1 MPQLATGDW
10 LKERYQIQDILG
22 RGSLGIT
29 YGGCDRT
36 TEEAVA
42 IKALSLRQAQ
52 DWKLIELFQRE
63 ARILT
68 HLDHPQIPRY
78 IDSFEQDDDYD
89 LTFYL
94 VQQQAPGQSLAQ
106 WVEQG
111 WRPDWAEVK
120 AVARQILT
128 VLIYLHQ
135 RQPAII
141 HRDLKPQ
148 NLLRDDSGQICL
160 VDFGS
165 VRDCY
170 QHTVTGGTT
179 VVGTYGYMAP
189 EQFRGQAKPAT
200 DLYGL
205 GTTLLFLLTG
215 QPPDDLP
222 HRGLYFDLQTLPV
235 PPEAQQWLARLVE
248 PTLPTRL
255 GDAATA
261 LAVLNGQHPLPPKP
275 SPHPQSVQA
284 SPIQVQADILTGHAA
299 GKRLVIHI
307 PPVWRRNT
315 LSFTLTLAGLLING
329 LGFLLVIWLAP
340 SPGGSNIGARIL
352 FSAFLLPL
360 WLGLLWIQCRLPGSN
375 WFMGMCHTRIVV
387 DSKRVQIIR
396 SWGKLTVRRIT
407 LPRQQVVEWR
417 QRLIKR
423 PGKQSQMGLGE
434 LVSQGSHWRRR
445 ATVRHPFG
453 HFLTPEEQAWIVA
466 ELQFFCQQPSV
477 TVKAEQQ

>member
-10 LKERYQIQDILG
+10 LKDRYQIQGILG
-22 RGSLGIT
+22 KGGMGIT

-36 TEEAVA
+36 TGDAVA
-42 IKALSLRQAQ
+42 IKAVSLRQAQ

-78 IDSFEQDDDYD
+78 VDSFEQDDDYD

-106 WVEQG
+106 WIEQG

-120 AVARQILT
+120 ALASQVLT

-135 RQPAII
+135 LQPPII

-148 NLLRDDSGQICL
+148 NLLRDDSGQIFL

-170 QHTVTGGTT
+170 HHTVTGGTT

-215 QPPDDLP
+215 QPPADLP
-222 HRGLYFDLQTLPV
+222 HRGLYFDLQNLSV
-235 PPEAQQWLARLVE
+235 PPQARQWLERLVE
-248 PTLPTRL
+248 PTLPPRL

-261 LAVLNGQHPLPPKP
+261 LAVLNEQQPLPPKP
-275 SPHPQSVQA
+275 SPRPRPVEA
-284 SPIQVQADILTGHAA
+284 SPIQVQAHIPPDNAA
-299 GKRLVIHI
+299 SKHLVIHI
-307 PPVWRRNT
+307 PPVWRRNAW
-315 LSFTLTLAGLLING
+315 SFGLTLASLLING
-329 LGFLLVIWLAP
+329 LGLLLIIWLAQ
-340 SPGGSNIGARIL
+340 SPGGSNLWVQIL
-352 FSAFLLPL
+352 FTAFLLPL
-360 WLGLLWIQCRLPGSN
+360 WLGLLLIQSRLPGSN

-387 DSKRVQIIR
+387 DPKQVRITR
-396 SWGKLTVRRIT
+396 SWFKITIRQVT
-407 LPRQQVVEWR
+407 LPRQRVLKWR

-423 PGKQSQMGLGE
+423 PGKKSQMGLCE
-434 LVSQGSHWRRR
+434 LVGQGSSWRPRSQ
-445 ATVRHPFG
+445 VRYPFG
-453 HFLTPEEQAWIVA
+453 HFLTPQEQAWVVA
-466 ELQFFCQQPSV
+466 ELQHFCQEP
-477 TVKAEQQ
+477 